1 NNARKVHALM
11 KELGYPP
18 DDITLARKI
27 IGEHFPAKSKE
38 AIAIAYKRA
47 LSDLLKID
55 RWVSLVRKWGGHR
68 YDARPQAARDEVDD
82 LIAVAGPKREAGL
95 DDIFTFL
102 ERQQG
107 TWACQKLRQ
116 LRRYRNQMKAK
127 PRYWPPLVVR
137 PSKRKI
143 AVIAKILKLMETMPE
158 R

>member
-1 NNARKVHALM
+1 MARPRSHHQDRPLSGAERARLFRERKRLRNEIPERNEIPRHPHRNEIPERNETRVTKPRNETPSVSRINNNARKVHALM

-68 YDARPQAARDEVDD
+68 YDARPQAARDE
-82 LIAVAGPKREAGL
+82 
-95 DDIFTFL
+95 
-102 ERQQG
+102 
-107 TWACQKLRQ
+107 
-116 LRRYRNQMKAK
+116 
-127 PRYWPPLVVR
+127 
-137 PSKRKI
+137 
-143 AVIAKILKLMETMPE
+143 
-158 R
+158 